1 MNNFTKIFFIAISSL
16 SLWACSTAV
25 KEKNANIEV
34 DELYFAQEP
43 EPINGK
49 IDVYNSMA
57 RAVKYNVD
65 ITTQNLN
72 KKIFT
77 DNPNMQPQDVVRKML
92 NVKSEKE
99 NPLYGG
105 LKVLDFAIIHAIT
118 RLSDKRSYVD
128 GNLYAK
134 SSQSLALAAIKS
146 HKDALFAQK
155 KIKVITR
162 LIDQEQKI
170 LTGLNKKLDRVGS
183 LSKDDQAYQKGLEV
197 AIMKLSEL
205 RAALVFNINEYAQ
218 LVKADEKKMSFEGR
232 KFYELEDL
240 DESLTVSAFQNSA
253 YRNRN
258 EFAMPKEFGKSYT
271 YVEIDNNLLKR
282 YPEVERLR
290 INGYN
295 AEDPIYAEE
304 LEKRAS
310 NVAVSLLNAVASY
323 QVATKVEE
331 KKFLREKAFDELT
344 IAIFTQVE
352 LAFDLV
358 QAVNFDLEVVSKQ
371 IVEIK
376 KEIKTLEKLHR
387 PNVEQ
392 NLDLLNK
399 KIKLFELERKE
410 SQVLAEKA
418 LAIRSLYFYAGFSPF
433 NKKLL
438 KANVSDIVGMLKV
451 GFNKDVV
458 EMLAAVPEQQ
468 KTEDRMENRWAKQ
481 DNWLEKLLEA
491 KNAKPEANSMIVIP
505 VKTFGDFDMYEGEE
519 FDKKKVMQLGS
530 YRQVENVD
538 IEWKMLKELYPEF
551 SEYNPIIEKTKVNK
565 KIMYRLVIRS
575 SEGGFKDICNKLRQ
589 DRVECILR

>member
-25 KEKNANIEV
+25 KEKKTDIEV
-34 DELYFAQEP
+34 DELYFAQDP

-72 KKIFT
+72 KKIFM
-77 DNPNMQPQDVVRKML
+77 DNPNMGPQDVIRKML
-92 NVKSEKE
+92 NVKSGDES
-99 NPLYGG
+99 PLYDG

-118 RLSDKRSYVD
+118 RLSSKRAYVD
-128 GNLYAK
+128 EVLYTK

-155 KIKVITR
+155 KIKAITR

-170 LTGLNKKLDRVGS
+170 LNILNKKLERIGS
-183 LSKDDQAYQKGLEV
+183 LSKDDQVYQKGLEV
-197 AIMKLSEL
+197 AIMKLADL
-205 RAALVFNINEYAQ
+205 RNELVFNINEYAQ
-218 LVKADEKKMSFEGR
+218 LVKADKEKMSFEGR

-240 DESLTVSAFQNSA
+240 DKTLTTTAFQNSA
-253 YRNRN
+253 YHNRN
-258 EFAMPKEFGKSYT
+258 EFALPKEFGKSYT
-271 YVEIDNNLLKR
+271 YGEIDANLLKN
-282 YPEVERLR
+282 YPEIERLR

-304 LEKRAS
+304 LVKRA
-310 NVAVSLLNAVASY
+310 NDVAVRLVNAVASY

-331 KKFLREKAFDELT
+331 KKVLREKAFDELT

-358 QAVNFDLEVVSKQ
+358 QVVNCDLEIASKQ
-371 IVEIK
+371 IADLK

-387 PNVEQ
+387 PDVEQ
-392 NLDLLNK
+392 SLALLNK
-399 KIKLFELERKE
+399 KIKLMELERKE
-410 SQVLAEKA
+410 SQIMAEKA

-438 KANVSDIVGMLKV
+438 QANINDIVGMLKV
-451 GFNKDVV
+451 GFNKDAI

-468 KTEDRMENRWAKQ
+468 KREENMENKWAKQ

-491 KNAKPEANSMIVIP
+491 KNAKSAPKPVIKLP
-505 VKTFGDFDMYEGEE
+505 AKTMGDFDIYEGEE
-519 FDKKKVMQLGS
+519 FNKKKVMQLGS
-530 YRQVENVD
+530 YRDVENVD

-551 SEYNPIIEKTKVNK
+551 QEYEPVIEKTKVDK